1 MADNRHYEVEN
12 ILDKR
17 IVNEQVHNLIR
28 WKGFGS
34 DWDTW
39 EPVDNLVDCLKLVLD
54 FEDKIEQSS
63 ELYSALEAASRRILT
78 QSPKK
83 DDMAKSK
90 ASEKTPSVDKSSA
103 PKNNMLSKNKFCPKT
118 KESPYKVSLS
128 SVKGIKDEQIRKKL
142 AREKGKLFIDMNEKT
157 FTPSKAESV
166 QSSKDQES
174 SKTAR
179 TTCLEHAESQ
189 KSPKKDCSPK
199 SPRKKENSVSPKK
212 DTDDRMK
219 TVHVNTESF
228 GKNVTS
234 EKKDLSLSKDGT
246 EKPVKVHDKTMKNK
260 SSPNE
265 KKKIIN
271 TNSPE
276 KFPKGDIKYKKS
288 VKYAM
293 KVKLKPTVKVKKES
307 EKSVSKK
314 KKDKEE
320 VRKHVKKKATKDDK
334 ISAWSSGAKHKV
346 HRTESGKAQK
356 IVKSAKDRSEG
367 GTPKNNKSNK
377 RKAEADFCIIESS
390 TSDTDDEPLF
400 NMKVKKLKKS
410 SSESPLSK
418 KRDGKKISPKSKSGQ
433 NNNNHSGKVKSKQ
446 MTLHEVKRKLEVR
459 VQPLGSSPKSKKIRL
474 IDSKKDKEMAKV
486 RPVSPSTSYTTV
498 KPVTISGVG
507 VVNLVVDGERA
518 TPLCGDVP
526 GNQYLPSVIPV
537 SPSSVSYKSL
547 LDNMPLSLLA
557 KKSGGKKKD
566 SEDTSEDDQE
576 KVERRISIRQSE
588 CAYRY
593 KDIVVRKCQR
603 YSQIWLNTHTKIKN
617 VLNPQVIQEILQAL
631 NSAKYDDSSLILFS
645 GLGNVFCNGVDL
657 MFLLS
662 GERRVVVRQMV
673 DALRD
678 FTKALITFPK
688 PVIAVV
694 NGPAVGLGMAML
706 PLCDIVYASD
716 KATFYLPYSSLSQTP
731 EGCASYTL
739 PQSVGM
745 AMANELL
752 LGGRKVTAIE
762 ACQLGLV
769 SQVFWPTSMMQ
780 EVIPKIQNIALNSA
794 KALETTKLLLRS
806 HQRTKLEL
814 TCESESNILLE
825 RWQSSECQKSIQAF
839 LNKEEIYST

>member
-1 MADNRHYEVEN
+1 MADNKHYEVEK
-12 ILDKR
+12 ILDKSS
-17 IVNEQVHNLIR
+17 INDQVYYLIR

-34 DWDTW
+34 EWDTW
-39 EPVDNLVDCLKLVLD
+39 EPVDNLIDCLQLVLD
-54 FEDKIEQSS
+54 FDAAKEKSS
-63 ELYSALEAASRRILT
+63 QLLDSSLEAVARGIPSP
-78 QSPKK
+78 SPKK
-83 DDMAKSK
+83 DGKTKSK
-90 ASEKTPSVDKSSA
+90 SSSI
-103 PKNNMLSKNKFCPKT
+103 SKNSKMKSHVSSKKKSPNSPRK
-118 KESPYKVSLS
+118 SPYKVSVE
-128 SVKGIKDEQIRKKL
+128 SVKGVKDEKLRMRL
-142 AREKGKLFIDMNEKT
+142 AREKGKLFIDM
-157 FTPSKAESV
+157 KAETFIPTKNESGQGPREGERLKV
-166 QSSKDQES
+166 TSGNSSEG
-174 SKTAR
+174 
-179 TTCLEHAESQ
+179 Q
-189 KSPKKDCSPK
+189 KSPKRDASPR
-199 SPRKKENSVSPKK
+199 SPRKNEGNDSPKK
-212 DTDDRMK
+212 DTEYKLKTDDVEQVDTK
-219 TVHVNTESF
+219 SAE
-228 GKNVTS
+228 
-234 EKKDLSLSKDGT
+234 KDLKMDKNQSSSKRKEEKDTNKKSLDKDST
-246 EKPVKVHDKTMKNK
+246 KE
-260 SSPNE
+260 S
-265 KKKIIN
+265 KKI
-271 TNSPE
+271 TKTSAAE
-276 KFPKGDIKYKKS
+276 KVIRDKKYKKS

-293 KVKLKPTVKVKKES
+293 KVKLKPTGKVKKES
-307 EKSVSKK
+307 DKKDKK

-320 VRKHVKKKATKDDK
+320 VKKPVQKKVSKEESKSDDRSEVKKKVKTSQSGKNQKTEKLAEKATKEKQNGDK
-334 ISAWSSGAKHKV
+334 AKK
-346 HRTESGKAQK
+346 SKA
-356 IVKSAKDRSEG
+356 
-367 GTPKNNKSNK
+367 TK
-377 RKAEADFCIIESS
+377 RKVEEDYHIVECS
-390 TSDTDDEPLF
+390 TSDTDDEPLC

-410 SSESPLSK
+410 SSDSSFGSK
-418 KRDGKKISPKSKSGQ
+418 KKDAKKVSPKSKSGQ
-433 NNNNHSGKVKSKQ
+433 DGNSQAVKVKPKQ
-446 MTLHEVKRKLEVR
+446 LTVNNMKRKLEVR
-459 VQPLGSSPKSKKIRL
+459 VQPLGSTSKSKTMRL
-474 IDSKKDKEMAKV
+474 IDSKNRGKEMAKV
-486 RPVSPSTSYTTV
+486 QPVSPKISSSYTTV

-507 VVNLVVDGERA
+507 IVNLVVDADLA
-518 TPLCGDVP
+518 TPLSGDVP
-526 GNQYLPSVIPV
+526 GNQYLPSVTPV

-557 KKSGGKKKD
+557 KKGGGKKKD
-566 SEDTSEDDQE
+566 SDDTSEDDQE
-576 KVERRISIRQSE
+576 RVERRISVRQSE

-603 YSQIWLNTHTKIKN
+603 YTQIWLNTHTKIKN
-617 VLNPQVIQEILQAL
+617 VLNPQVIQETLQAL

-662 GERRVVVRQMV
+662 GEKRVVVRQMV

-716 KATFYLPYSSLSQTP
+716 KATFYLPYSALSQTP

-752 LGGRKVTAIE
+752 LAGRKVTAIE

-780 EVIPKIQNIALNSA
+780 EVIPKIQNIALHSA

-839 LNKEEIYST
+839 LNKEDIYSS